1 MSGLMMNGFF
11 EFLESKGIKDIKNLT
26 VFVHS
31 FVEDPSIFFDLTE
44 TERDGIEK
52 KLDEALAVFKNKK
65 TNDNNTD
72 LF

>member
-1 MSGLMMNGFF
+1 MDGFF
-11 EFLESKGIKDIKNLT
+11 AFLESKGIKDIKDLI

-52 KLDEALAVFKNKK
+52 KMDEALAVFKNKK

-72 LF
+72 FF